1 MTSKE
6 WSYLKE
12 YVLKETGTISHDEYR
27 YDKDEQ
33 ETFEALIYSALK
45 LYRSGKANK
54 DKLDKAHEEFSKE
67 PIFVETS
74 NLENA
79 RKLTI
84 KDLDDLMSEEKNVS
98 MYTITYM
105 YREHKLT
112 KYLKTL
118 DDQELELAFTAVRK
132 AAEADEAKDILNS
145 IEMEKAYR
153 HYSKILE
160 GLREGKTK

>member
-74 NLENA
+74 AIITNGRFRIIIFLVLSFISPPFSLSCVCVSCSCFETA
-79 RKLTI
+79 LCLCLPAFPSLRSLWCSAFHSFS
-84 KDLDDLMSEEKNVS
+84 LSEK
-98 MYTITYM
+98 
-105 YREHKLT
+105 R
-112 KYLKTL
+112 TL
-118 DDQELELAFTAVRK
+118 
-132 AAEADEAKDILNS
+132 
-145 IEMEKAYR
+145 
-153 HYSKILE
+153 
-160 GLREGKTK
+160 

>member
-54 DKLDKAHEEFSKE
+54 DKLDKAHE
-67 PIFVETS
+67 
-74 NLENA
+74 
-79 RKLTI
+79 
-84 KDLDDLMSEEKNVS
+84 
-98 MYTITYM
+98 
-105 YREHKLT
+105 
-112 KYLKTL
+112 
-118 DDQELELAFTAVRK
+118 
-132 AAEADEAKDILNS
+132 
-145 IEMEKAYR
+145 
-153 HYSKILE
+153 
-160 GLREGKTK
+160 